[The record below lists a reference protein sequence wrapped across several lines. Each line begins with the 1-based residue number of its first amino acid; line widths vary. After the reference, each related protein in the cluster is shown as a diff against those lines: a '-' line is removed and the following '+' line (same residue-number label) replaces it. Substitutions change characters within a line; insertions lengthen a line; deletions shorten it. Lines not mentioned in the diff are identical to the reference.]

1 MFWTFNLK
9 IAMWHIWIICTNS
22 TIKVQLE
29 WKNFLVWLIMRVDLL
44 ILVKIRKAKIF
55 NRKLIIFKI
64 VWIQV
69 SNNLVTNYQI
79 IMILKMLVLQKPG
92 EMLSIKQEIYLL
104 LYIQNLLV
112 SYKMKIK
119 IKFTKIIHLKKKAN
133 LLLKKQETL

>member
-22 TIKVQLE
+22 TIKVLLE

-92 EMLSIKQEIYLL
+92 VMLSIKQEIYLL

-112 SYKMKIK
+112 SFKMKIK

>member
-22 TIKVQLE
+22 TIKVPLE

-92 EMLSIKQEIYLL
+92 VMLSIKQEIYLL

>member
-22 TIKVQLE
+22 TIKVPLE
-29 WKNFLVWLIMRVDLL
+29 WKNFLVWLITRLDLP

-92 EMLSIKQEIYLL
+92 VMLSIKQEIYLL

>member
-22 TIKVQLE
+22 TIKVPSE

-64 VWIQV
+64 VWIQA

-92 EMLSIKQEIYLL
+92 VMLSIKQEIYLL

>member
-29 WKNFLVWLIMRVDLL
+29 LKNFLVWLIIRVDLL

-92 EMLSIKQEIYLL
+92 VMLSIKQEIYLL
-104 LYIQNLLV
+104 LYIQNLLA